1 MLIEQDEA
9 PIQSDSYID
18 ALLDGHARRPI
29 RLLHPDRAP
38 ETSVRHLIRVLESGL
53 PRFHPS
59 FLFEQ
64 RLAAELKAAAELPS
78 PAAFPVDR
86 RLLMGG
92 AFASG
97 VSIAGAAVV
106 AWFRRRD

>member
-9 PIQSDSYID
+9 PIQSDSYIE

-29 RLLHPDRAP
+29 RIPHPDRAP
-38 ETSVRHLIRVLESGL
+38 SSGIRHVIRVLEGGL
-53 PRFHPS
+53 PRYHPS
-59 FLFEQ
+59 FLFEE
-64 RLAAELKAAAELPS
+64 RLAAELRAAADMPIHQQF
-78 PAAFPVDR
+78 AVDR

-97 VSIAGAAVV
+97 VSIAGAAVF
-106 AWFRRRD
+106 AWWKRRD